1 MSFDCKTPA
10 LIENMTDQEFEELTG
25 KKAKFKQQSVD
36 NFKAINELLQRVNF
50 YEKKERPDDNKQ
62 WIDKHSWEAI
72 YQEQLRLHQAT
83 DFAMVEVQLPT
94 FPHSVLYMDEM
105 YDDLKGDFIYP

>member
-10 LIENMTDQEFEELTG
+10 LIEDMTDQEFEELTG
-25 KKAKFKQQSVD
+25 KKAEFKKHSVK

-62 WIDKHSWEAI
+62 WIDKYSWEAI
-72 YQEQLRLHQAT
+72 Y
-83 DFAMVEVQLPT
+83 
-94 FPHSVLYMDEM
+94 
-105 YDDLKGDFIYP
+105 K